1 MRQSTGTHGCWVR
14 QRGRLY
20 GADMVDFIDGT
31 VDPEAQARG
40 DQLFGQ
46 IFFTPDGYAD
56 PIPFY
61 QSFLDEV
68 PVHVSGFGGAILSRY
83 DDSRTL
89 LRDPRFGNGDA
100 GPGSAFGSDTSEAGN
115 YRREMFERRKEARPQ
130 SMLGLDPPDHTR
142 QRSLVS
148 RAFTPRTVEKLRP
161 RIRELVEGC
170 LDDLAEAE
178 TGDAMELLALPLPVS
193 VISEMLG
200 VPHSDWPTI
209 RDQVTDVVASLEP
222 SASLEELKKADAAS
236 TVLWHYFTDL
246 VEVRRK
252 DPEDDLLSALIAAAD
267 GEDKL
272 TNDEILATAQLLFA
286 AGAETTTNLIGN
298 GLHQLLKHPDQLD
311 KLFANHELVPSLVE
325 EILRYDS
332 PVQLDGRACLEPA
345 EVAGLRFEEGDRV
358 LTLLGAANHDP
369 AKYERPD
376 DFDIARYHGPNP
388 AEPVMSFGSGIHYC
402 LGANL
407 AKVEGQEVF
416 AGLLR
421 RFSKIDD
428 AGDRVYRNR
437 LVLRGLEV
445 CPITVS

>member
-1 MRQSTGTHGCWVR
+1 
-14 QRGRLY
+14 
-20 GADMVDFIDGT
+20 MVDFIDGT

-61 QSFLDEV
+61 QSFLSEV

-83 DDSRTL
+83 DDSRTV
-89 LRDPRFGNGDA
+89 LRDPRFGNGEA
-100 GPGSAFGSDTSEAGN
+100 GPGSAFSSDTSEAGE
-115 YRREMFERRKEARPQ
+115 YRREMFERRKESRPQ

-161 RIRELVEGC
+161 RIAELVDGC
-170 LDDLAEAE
+170 LDNLAEAG
-178 TGDAMELLALPLPVS
+178 TGDAMELLALPLPVA

-209 RDQVTDVVASLEP
+209 RDQVTDLVASLEP
-222 SASLEELKKADAAS
+222 SASLEELKKADEAS

-246 VEVRRK
+246 VETRRK

-272 TNDEILATAQLLFA
+272 SNDEILATAQLLFA
-286 AGAETTTNLIGN
+286 AGAETTTNLVGN
-298 GLHQLLKHPDQLD
+298 GLHQLLNHPEQLD
-311 KLFANHELVPSLVE
+311 KLFANPDLVPSLVE

-345 EVAGLRFEEGDRV
+345 EVAGLKFDVGDRV

-369 AKYERPD
+369 AKYDKPD

-421 RFSKIDD
+421 RFSTIED

-445 CPITVS
+445 CPITVT